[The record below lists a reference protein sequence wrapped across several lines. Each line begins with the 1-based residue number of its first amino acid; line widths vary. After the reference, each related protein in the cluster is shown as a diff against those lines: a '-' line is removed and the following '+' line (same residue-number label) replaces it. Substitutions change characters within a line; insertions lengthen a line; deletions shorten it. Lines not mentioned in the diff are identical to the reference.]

1 MKVQTRRIVS
11 IHKAPVCMHSRA
23 NTPFHRQQGV
33 ALISAML
40 VVTMVATLASVALWQ
55 QWRHVEVESAERQR
69 IQSSWL
75 LSGAFDW
82 TRLILR
88 EDALAGVAGASLTS
102 GSGQVSAT
110 GGIDHLGEPWALP
123 LKEAKLSTFLAQDQ
137 QLREGDP
144 EVFLSGQV
152 TDAQSRINLSQWV
165 EPNDAKGQARLSP
178 TMQLRMS
185 RLFGVLGLPG
195 TELET
200 LSQAW
205 LVATQAA
212 RSRRSA
218 SIGAERPS
226 NASNAS
232 IASALL
238 PLQTGQLQWL
248 GIRAETVAALAPFV
262 TILPESTPVNLNTAS
277 AEVIYAS
284 VAGLDLSSA
293 QKFVQARG
301 QSHFDNLTDTAKALG
316 VKSLDTGQFSV
327 SSRYFEVWG
336 RLRLEDRTQEETALI
351 FRDAGNTRLVWRQK
365 IAGILPPANQESLL
379 QSKKL

>member
-11 IHKAPVCMHSRA
+11 IHKAPTCMHSRA
-23 NTPFHRQQGV
+23 QTPSHRQQGV

-40 VVTMVATLASVALWQ
+40 VVTLVATLASVALWQ

-102 GSGQVSAT
+102 GGGQVSAT

-178 TMQLRMS
+178 TMQLRMA

-212 RSRRSA
+212 RSRSA
-218 SIGAERPS
+218 SVGSESPS
-226 NASNAS
+226 N
-232 IASALL
+232 ASALL
-238 PLQTGQLQWL
+238 PLQIGQLQWL

-316 VKSLDTGQFSV
+316 VKSLDSGQFSV

-351 FRDAGNTRLVWRQK
+351 FRDAGNTHLVWRQK